1 MKHMLPI
8 IILLITCCS
17 EVKNNNP
24 VVPDVFETEEVVEV
38 VVKDMFVPASKK
50 QEAVDTE
57 QPLEKDIH
65 IYFIK
70 VHKPDI
76 QIPETKYKD
85 VMGFTMPK
93 DIFVPDIVPR

>member
-8 IILLITCCS
+8 LILLTTGCS
-17 EVKNNNP
+17 EVKNDNP
-24 VVPDVFETEEVVEV
+24 VAPDVIETEDVVEI
-38 VVKDMFVPASKK
+38 VVKDVFVPTSKK

-65 IYFIK
+65 IYFIE
-70 VHKPDI
+70 VDDPDI
-76 QIPETKYKD
+76 KIPEIKYKD

-93 DIFVPDIVPR
+93 DIFVPDIGPH